1 MLVIIGAGISGLTA
15 AYYAQKQGMEYVLL
29 ELSAR
34 PGGYI
39 RTEFQDRFI
48 LECGANSLL
57 ADEAIFKFINEI
69 GLQPEIVEANAVS
82 KSRYIYKNGKYRKLP
97 NNPLT
102 LLSSPFFNWETKM
115 KIMKEPFNSS
125 RGAEDETIADFFER
139 RFGKEVLD
147 YAVNPFVS
155 GIYAGDPSDL
165 LLKETFPS
173 VAGYESKDGSVLKG
187 LIKNNSGRK
196 KTLNFVNGMQSL
208 GNKLAWHLK
217 NIKYN
222 VKVVDIKKSGYEF
235 DVIVS
240 ASGNHLTIPASK
252 IIITTPSF
260 AAANILKNIYPEYSL
275 AFSKIRYVPMVLVH
289 SGYEKRYVGHPLD
302 GFGGLNP
309 KAENQFTAGCIWN
322 SAVFPGRCPDDK
334 VLFTSF
340 VGGAQYKD
348 NILVGKEQ
356 ILDRVNKE
364 LRKNFSITEDHIF
377 QNIFS
382 SEKALPQYD
391 LNIKEARKALPFLKD
406 EGILVCSNWSHG
418 VSVSDCI
425 KSAKETVEKICL
437 LC

>member
-15 AYYAQKQGMEYVLL
+15 AYYAQKQGMDYVLL
-29 ELSAR
+29 ELSDR

-48 LECGANSLL
+48 LECGPNSLL
-57 ADEAIFKFINEI
+57 ADEDILNFLKEI
-69 GLQPEIVEANAVS
+69 GLQTEIVEANAVS
-82 KSRYIYKNGKYRKLP
+82 KSRYIYKDGKYRKLP

-102 LLSSPFFNWETKM
+102 LLSSPFFTWDTKM
-115 KIMKEPFNSS
+115 KILKEPFNFSK
-125 RGAEDETIADFFER
+125 GAEDETIADFFER

-155 GIYAGDPSDL
+155 GIYAGDPANL

-173 VAGYESKDGSVLKG
+173 IAEYESKDGSVLKG
-187 LIKNNSGRK
+187 LIKHSSGRK
-196 KTLNFVNGMQSL
+196 KTLNFIYGMQSL
-208 GNKLAWHLK
+208 SYKLASHLK
-217 NIKYN
+217 NISYN
-222 VKVVDIKKSGYEF
+222 AKVVDIKKVGYEY

-240 ASGNHLTIPASK
+240 ALGNEIKIPASK

-260 AAANILKNIYPEYSL
+260 ASANILKNIYPEYSR

-289 SGYEKRYVGHPLD
+289 TGYEKRYVEHPLD

-322 SAVFPGRCPDDK
+322 SAVFSGRCPDDK

-348 NILVGKEQ
+348 NSLLGKEQ

-364 LRKNFSITEDHIF
+364 LRKNFSITEDHVF

-382 SEKALPQYD
+382 CEKALPQYD
-391 LNIKEARKALPFLKD
+391 VNIKEARKALPFLKD
-406 EGILVCSNWSHG
+406 DGILVCSNWSHG

>member
-15 AYYAQKQGMEYVLL
+15 AYFAQKKGIEYVLL
-29 ELSAR
+29 ELSDR

-39 RTEFQDRFI
+39 RTEYQDRFI
-48 LECGANSLL
+48 LECGPNSLL
-57 ADEAIFKFINEI
+57 ADDDIINFLKEI
-69 GLQPEIVEANAVS
+69 GLQSEIVEANVVS

-102 LLSSPFFNWETKM
+102 LLSSPFFTWETKM
-115 KIMKEPFNSS
+115 KILKEPFNFSK
-125 RGAEDETIADFFER
+125 GTEDESIADFFAR

-155 GIYAGDPSDL
+155 GIYAGDPANL

-173 VAGYESKDGSVLKG
+173 LAKYESVDGSVLKG
-187 LIKNNSGRK
+187 LIKHSSNRK
-196 KTLNFVNGMQSL
+196 KTVNFVNGMQSL
-208 GNKLAWHLK
+208 CNKLALHLK
-217 NIKYN
+217 NIRYN
-222 VKVVDIKKSGYEF
+222 AKVMDIKKSGYEY

-240 ASGNHLTIPASK
+240 ASGNEIKIPASK

-260 AAANILKNIYPEYSL
+260 ATASILRNIYPEYSQ
-275 AFSKIRYVPMVLVH
+275 AFSRIRYVPMVIVH
-289 SGYEKRYVGHPLD
+289 TGYEKRYVGHSLD
-302 GFGGLNP
+302 GFGALNP

-322 SAVFPGRCPDDK
+322 SAVFSGRCPEDK

-340 VGGAQYKD
+340 IGGAQYKD
-348 NILVGKEQ
+348 NILLGKEK
-356 ILDRVNKE
+356 IMDNVNKE
-364 LRKNFSITEDHIF
+364 LRKNFSITEDHVF

-382 SEKALPQYD
+382 CEKALPQYD

-406 EGILVCSNWSHG
+406 SGILISSNWSHG
-418 VSVSDCI
+418 VSLSDCI
-425 KSAKETVEKICL
+425 KSARETVEKICL

>member
-15 AYYAQKQGMEYVLL
+15 AYYAQKQGIEYVLL

-57 ADEAIFKFINEI
+57 ADQDILKFIDEV
-69 GLQPEIVEANAVS
+69 GMTPEIVEANAVS

-97 NNPLT
+97 NNPLS

-115 KIMKEPFNSS
+115 KILKEPLNSS
-125 RGAEDETIADFFER
+125 RGGENETIADFFER

-155 GIYAGDPSDL
+155 GIYAGDPADL
-165 LLKETFPS
+165 LMKETFPS
-173 VAGYESKDGSVLKG
+173 LTGYESKDGSVLKG
-187 LIKNNSGRK
+187 LIKNSSGRK
-196 KTLNFVNGMQSL
+196 KTLNFVNGLQSL
-208 GNKLAWHLK
+208 CDKLSQDLK

-222 VKVVDIKKSGYEF
+222 AKVLEIKKSGYEF

-240 ASGNHLTIPASK
+240 ASGNEIKIPASK
-252 IIITTPSF
+252 IIITTPAF
-260 AAANILKNIYPEYSL
+260 NAANILKNSYPEYSR
-275 AFSKIRYVPMVLVH
+275 AFSAIRYVPMVLVH

-309 KAENQFTAGCIWN
+309 KTENQFTAGCIWN
-322 SAVFPGRCPDDK
+322 SSVFPGRCPEDK

-340 VGGAQYKD
+340 IGGAQYKD
-348 NILVGKEQ
+348 NILIGKEQ

-364 LRKNFSITEDHIF
+364 LKKNFSITEDHIF
-377 QNIFS
+377 HNLFS
-382 SEKALPQYD
+382 CEKALPQFD
-391 LNIKEARKALPFLKD
+391 LNIREARKALPFLKD
-406 EGILVCSNWSHG
+406 EGISVCSNWSHG

-425 KSAKETVEKICL
+425 KSAKETVDKICVT
-437 LC
+437 C